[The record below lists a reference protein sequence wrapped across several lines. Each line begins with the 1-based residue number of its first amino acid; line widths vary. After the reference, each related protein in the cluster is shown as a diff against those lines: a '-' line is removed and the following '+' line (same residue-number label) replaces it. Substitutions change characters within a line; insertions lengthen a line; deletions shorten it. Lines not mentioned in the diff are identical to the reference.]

1 MPDPSSTDPRYPL
14 GPMPQP
20 LTLTPEERAEA
31 VAAIRALPGEL
42 RGAALGLSASQLD
55 TPYREG
61 GWTVR
66 QVVHH
71 VADSHMNAVVRL
83 KLALTEDR
91 PTIKPYEEGLWA
103 ELADMRLPLEPSLDL
118 LDGLHTRWAA
128 VLASLTPEDWTREWT
143 HPEHGHTFTVDT
155 LGAMY
160 AWHGRHHIAHV
171 TGLRLRQGW

>member
-1 MPDPSSTDPRYPL
+1 MPDSLRYPL

-20 LTLTPEERAEA
+20 LTLTPEERTGAL
-31 VAAIRALPGEL
+31 AAIRALPDEL
-42 RGAALGLSASQLD
+42 RAAVQGLSDPQLD

-103 ELADMRLPLEPSLDL
+103 DLADVGLPLDPTLDL
-118 LDGLHTRWAA
+118 LGGLHTRWAT
-128 VLASLTPEDWTREWT
+128 VLESLTPEDWAREWT
-143 HPEHGHTFTVDT
+143 HPAHGHTFTVNT
-155 LGAMY
+155 LAAMY
-160 AWHGRHHIAHV
+160 AWHGRHHVAHI
-171 TGLRLRQGW
+171 TGLRQRRGW